1 MNGYNVTPKLSLV
14 GCYKETKKC
23 FPIEYKRVI
32 SLASFENDFFCNAF
46 RLDDDKYD
54 IKKVQWD
61 VDVDAS
67 KYQEG
72 GQQIVFVCTQ
82 GSY

>member
-1 MNGYNVTPKLSLV
+1 VNGYNITPKLSVL

-23 FPIEYKRVI
+23 FGTEYKRCI
-32 SLASFENDFFCNAF
+32 SLASFENDFFVNAI

-61 VDVDAS
+61 VDCDFS
-67 KYQEG
+67 KFQEG
-72 GQQIVFVCTQ
+72 GQPIVFVCTE
-82 GSY
+82 SSF